1 MSSSGTSELAD
12 NSAQVNGTS
21 YRKQENDVALFS
33 VQCRPFLRGAACNRP
48 GRLPVSIGMTET
60 PAGQFDA
67 FYRDT
72 SRRLLRYAYGLT
84 GDAAEAQ
91 DLVQEAYARAWQRW
105 RRLTGYQDPEAWL
118 RLVVNRLATDR
129 WRRLGVQRLRAA
141 ADRPAEPSAEPS
153 ENTVLLVAAMRAL
166 PVTQRRA
173 LALYYLLDRSVAEIA
188 TETGVS
194 TGTVKSWLS
203 RGRAAL
209 AESLGDVV
217 SPAPLTEGAPHAH

>member
-1 MSSSGTSELAD
+1 
-12 NSAQVNGTS
+12 
-21 YRKQENDVALFS
+21 
-33 VQCRPFLRGAACNRP
+33 
-48 GRLPVSIGMTET
+48 MTET
-60 PAGQFDA
+60 RAGQFDA

-84 GDAAEAQ
+84 GDASEAP

-105 RRLTGYQDPEAWL
+105 RRLAGYQDPEAWL

-129 WRRLGVQRLRAA
+129 WRRLRVQRHRTA

-153 ENTVLLVAAMRAL
+153 ENTVLLVSAMRAL

-173 LALYYLLDRSVAEIA
+173 LALHYLLDRSVAEIA
-188 TETGVS
+188 AETGVS
-194 TGTVKSWLS
+194 SGTVKSWLS

-209 AESLGDVV
+209 AESLGDPV
-217 SPAPLTEGAPHAH
+217 SPAPLAEGAPHAH